1 VIRRAVHLLLRLLG
15 WLLTPLAVTLA
26 AALGATVGTMVAP
39 ITSPVNGLMVTAA
52 SALLGGA
59 VGLWLWLR
67 LVRATPALQEV
78 LAVSPSGVPTEEA
91 LEEFVHPVQS
101 EDPPPS

>member
-1 VIRRAVHLLLRLLG
+1 VIRQAVRLLLRLLG

-39 ITSPVNGLMVTAA
+39 LTSPVNGLLVTAA
-52 SALLGGA
+52 GALLAGSI
-59 VGLWLWLR
+59 GLWLWLR

-78 LAVSPSGVPTEEA
+78 LSVSPSGVPTEEA
-91 LEEFVHPVQS
+91 LEEFVHPDHS

>member
-1 VIRRAVHLLLRLLG
+1 MIRQAVRLLLRLLG

-26 AALGATVGTMVAP
+26 AAFGAIVGTMVAP
-39 ITSPVNGLMVTAA
+39 MTSPMNGLLVTAVT
-52 SALLGGA
+52 ALVGGA
-59 VGLWLWLR
+59 IGLWLWLR

-91 LEEFVHPVQS
+91 LEAFVHPVHP
-101 EDPPPS
+101 EDPPQS